1 MKKTAPYRSSFFVWK
16 NNEIRYNGDAENK
29 PYRQG
34 IGMRNKKTHSRMS
47 TRMIGAIVLLLAVF
61 GMVVS
66 SLGFLVFSN
75 SVEKEYTAT
84 TYRMAETATTLVK
97 GDHLEAYLS
106 GEEQAEYEQTAGWL
120 DEYCRHMGVSLVY
133 VIRVDRSDYGRFV
146 SVFNSV
152 NNSVDNT
159 SYTVWEC
166 GYQRNT
172 TNEEY
177 RAKYRML
184 YEQQSEHETVFRRD
198 TTDGQHPHITSM
210 VPLKNSNGGTEAI
223 LCVQRPI
230 REIDDARRPYMIT
243 IGFLTVV
250 IAVIAAILAAI
261 YLRKRVVK
269 PIRKV
274 SEEATRFAKENTLG
288 EPLGDISRYEEITSL
303 AGSID
308 TMEKDMVS
316 YIRNLTAITAE
327 KERIGTELSLA
338 RTIQANSIPNTF
350 PAFPDR
356 KDLDI
361 FASMTPARQV
371 GGDFYN
377 FFLIDEDHLALVIGD
392 VSGKGIPAAL
402 FMMVT
407 NILISDR
414 TMMGGTPGEILT
426 FVNKGICE
434 HNQAEMFVTI
444 WLGVLELSTGKLTAS
459 NAGHEYPAL
468 KHADGTFELYKDRHG
483 FVVGGME
490 GIQYRNY
497 EIQLQSGDKLFV
509 YTDGVPEATDTAE
522 QLFGT
527 ERMLEALNTDPDAAP
542 EQILGNVRAA
552 VDHFVKEAEQFDDLT
567 MMCLEYKG
575 IMRDT

>member
-1 MKKTAPYRSSFFVWK
+1 ME
-16 NNEIRYNGDAENK
+16 NNK
-29 PYRQG
+29 L
-34 IGMRNKKTHSRMS
+34 HSRMS
-47 TRMIGAIVLLLAVF
+47 FRMIGAIVLLLAVF

-75 SVEKEYTAT
+75 KIVEEYTAT
-84 TYRMAETATTLVK
+84 TYRIADTASTLVN
-97 GDHLEAYLS
+97 GDHLAVYPD
-106 GEEQAEYEQTAGWL
+106 GEETEEYNRTREWL
-120 DEYCRHMGVSLVY
+120 DAYCRRMWISLVY
-133 VIRVDRSDYGRFV
+133 VIRVDESDYGRFV

-152 NNSVDNT
+152 NNEVDN
-159 SYTVWEC
+159 SAYTVWEC
-166 GYQRNT
+166 GYRRNT
-172 TNEEY
+172 TNDEY
-177 RAKYRML
+177 REKYRAL
-184 YEQQSEHETVFRRD
+184 YEKQSEHETIFRRS
-198 TTDGQHPHITSM
+198 TQDGVHPHITSM
-210 VPLKNSNGGTEAI
+210 VPVKNSAGKVEGI

-230 REIDDARRPYMIT
+230 REIDNARRPYLIT
-243 IGFLTVV
+243 VGIITVIMASV
-250 IAVIAAILAAI
+250 AALLAAG
-261 YLRKRVVK
+261 YLRKQFVK
-269 PIRKV
+269 PIRKI
-274 SEEATRFAKENTLG
+274 SEEATRFARENTRG
-288 EPLGDISRYEEITSL
+288 EKLGDISRYTEISSL
-303 AGSID
+303 ACSID
-308 TMEKDMVS
+308 TMEQDMVT
-316 YIRNLTAITAE
+316 YMDNLTAITAE

-338 RTIQANSIPNTF
+338 RRIQENSIPNVF

-377 FFLIDEDHLALVIGD
+377 FFLVDEDHLALVIGD

-434 HNQAEMFVTI
+434 HNQAEMFVTV
-444 WLGVLELSTGKLTAS
+444 WLGVLELSTGKLTAC

-497 EIQLQSGDKLFV
+497 EIQLQPGDKLFV
-509 YTDGVPEATDTAE
+509 YTDGVPEATDAAE

-527 ERMLEALNTDPDAAP
+527 ERMLEALNTDPDAVP

-567 MMCLEYKG
+567 MMCLEYRG
-575 IMRDT
+575 RTQDA

>member
-34 IGMRNKKTHSRMS
+34 IGMRNKKTHSRMA

-61 GMVVS
+61 GIVVS
-66 SLGFLVFSN
+66 TLGFLVFSN

-166 GYQRNT
+166 GYRRNT
-172 TNEEY
+172 TNDEY

-184 YEQQSEHETVFRRD
+184 YEQQSEHETVFRRN

-210 VPLKNSNGGTEAI
+210 VPLKNSAGEVEAI
-223 LCVQRPI
+223 LCIQRPI

-243 IGFLTVV
+243 IGLLTVA
-250 IAVIAAILAAI
+250 IAAIAAILAAI

-274 SEEATRFAKENTLG
+274 SEEATRFAKENTRG

-308 TMEKDMVS
+308 TMEKDMVN

-377 FFLIDEDHLALVIGD
+377 FFLIDDDHLATVIGD

-414 TMMGGTPGEILT
+414 TVMGGTPGEILT
-426 FVNKGICE
+426 FVNKSICE
-434 HNQAEMFVTI
+434 HNQAEMFVTV
-444 WLGVLELSTGKLTAS
+444 WLGILELSTGKLTAA

-468 KHADGTFELYKDRHG
+468 LRAGGRFELLKDKHG
-483 FVVGGME
+483 FVVGGMDDVK
-490 GIQYRNY
+490 YKDY
-497 EIQLQSGDKLFV
+497 ELQLQPGDKLFV
-509 YTDGVPEATDTAE
+509 YTDGVPEATDADQ

-527 ERMLEALNTDPDAAP
+527 ERMIEALNLDAGAAP
-542 EQILGNVRAA
+542 EQILGNVQAA
-552 VDHFVKEAEQFDDLT
+552 VDRFVKEAEQFDDLT
-567 MMCLEYKG
+567 MLCLEYRGKS
-575 IMRDT
+575 